1 MILFGNLLLDGG
13 DGVCQ
18 LSRGTVRVD
27 DDVIAEVNVG
37 DDPASYD
44 LGGPDALIT
53 PGFIDAHLHL
63 PQFDLI
69 GAHGMDLLQWLTDV
83 TFPSEM
89 KWADTDFARGMTG
102 RVAKKLLAS
111 GTTGIAA
118 YATAHH
124 DATVVAIETASAAGL
139 RGVIGQ
145 VLMDREAPAELC
157 FDADRL
163 IDEAAALQSQFPVG
177 GRLAAAVTPRFA
189 IACTGGLLNAAG
201 KLARETG
208 ATVQTHLAETIA
220 ECNRVAELF
229 DGQRYV
235 DVYNNAGLLGPTSI
249 MGHGIHLDD
258 ADRRSMV
265 GRGAAIAHCPTAN
278 SFLRSGIMP
287 RHDHLCGGV
296 KLTIGSD
303 IGAGYETSMV
313 RVARAMIEAAAAI
326 GGAFPSA
333 AEGWHV
339 ITAGNADALGW
350 NDAGRIKIGGAA
362 DLVIVKPDVPW
373 LSGVADP
380 LSRLMFGWDDHWID
394 ATMVRGI
401 VEWPRN
407 KFRQSAAAE

>member
-13 DGVCQ
+13 DGACQ
-18 LSRGTVRVD
+18 LSRGTVRID
-27 DDVIAEVNVG
+27 HDVIAEVNIG
-37 DDPASYD
+37 DEPAAYD
-44 LGGPDALIT
+44 HGGPEALIT

-89 KWADTDFARGMTG
+89 KWADTQYARGMTG
-102 RVAKKLLAS
+102 RVATKLLSS

-124 DATVVAIETASAAGL
+124 DAAVAAIETASAAGL

-157 FDADRL
+157 FGAGRL
-163 IDEAAALQSQFPVG
+163 IDQAAALQSQFPVG

-189 IACTGGLLNAAG
+189 IACTGELLNAAG

-220 ECNRVAELF
+220 ECDRVAELF
-229 DGQRYV
+229 DGRRYV
-235 DVYNNAGLLGPTSI
+235 DVYDDAGLLGPTSI

-265 GRGAAIAHCPTAN
+265 EHGATIAHCPTAN

-287 RHDHLCGGV
+287 RHDHLRSDV
-296 KLTIGSD
+296 RLTIGSD

-326 GGAFPSA
+326 GDAFPSA
-333 AEGWHV
+333 AEGWHA

-350 NDAGRIKIGGAA
+350 NDAGRIQVGCAA
-362 DLVIVKPDVPW
+362 DIVIVKPDVPW
-373 LSGVADP
+373 LGGVADP
-380 LSRLMFGWDDHWID
+380 LSRLMFGWDDRWINM
-394 ATMVRGI
+394 TIVRGI
-401 VEWPRN
+401 AQRPRN
-407 KFRQSAAAE
+407 